1 MRIERYGVA
10 IDLPGGWDGR
20 IYKRAATDGL
30 GSRLQTLTPAQ
41 LPTTHPVLHA
51 ANFPLPENRGDY
63 GSGAV
68 EIMTAEHVFLS
79 LLEFHPDA
87 SRTALFARQGL
98 PRPLPARAFSPNKL
112 QRTIRGQGGSQ
123 FFFSENGRAF
133 CLYVVLGSYAE
144 RGRLVP
150 AADEAA
156 AAITLGPGE

>member
-1 MRIERYGVA
+1 MRIERYGVG

-20 IYKRAATDGL
+20 IFKRDATAGL
-30 GSRLQTLTPAQ
+30 GSRLHTLTPQQ
-41 LPTTHPVLHA
+41 LPTTHAVLHA

-68 EIMTAEHVFLS
+68 EVMTPEHVFLS

-87 SRTALFARQGL
+87 ASTALFSR
-98 PRPLPARAFSPNKL
+98 PRPSPLPARAFSPNKL

-144 RGRLVP
+144 RTRLVP
-150 AADEAA
+150 MADAA
-156 AAITLGPGE
+156 AGAITVGPPP

>member
-1 MRIERYGVA
+1 MRIERYGVG

-20 IYKRAATDGL
+20 IYRRDATEGL
-30 GSRLQTLTPAQ
+30 GTRLHTLPPEE
-41 LPTTHPVLHA
+41 LPTTHAVLHA
-51 ANFPLPENRGDY
+51 ANFALPENRGDY

-68 EIMTAEHVFLS
+68 EIMTSEHVFLS

-87 SRTALFARQGL
+87 ASTALFARQGR

-123 FFFSENGRAF
+123 FFFSEAGRAF

-144 RGRLVP
+144 RGRLVA
-150 AADEAA
+150 AADIAVE
-156 AAITLGPGE
+156 AITLGALG